1 MSAPTSDP
9 DAQRAW
15 ERRHGPRAGIA
26 SLIGVLCLIASF
38 TIGNV
43 VYRDAPNPG
52 ALQSF
57 ERLGHPGGIGSLPSL
72 RTPYYSYL
80 DAHAALQILSGVIG
94 LLGYV
99 GLAWGAGYLAVA
111 TRARRP
117 ELPRWAIYLPIIGGV
132 LIGIGGL
139 LLNYGTVHD
148 AHQFLATHRTVQ
160 DSEDA
165 SGRLEGFGQLVSLL
179 GGLVLALGLFL
190 VALNAM
196 RAGLLTRLW
205 GYLGVA
211 AGVFLILAGGIPIVQ
226 MVWLAG
232 LGALFLGFWPGGPPP
247 AWEAGRAIP
256 WPTAPR
262 PAPKTAAK
270 PAPAGGP
277 APAPRKRKKRR

>member
-1 MSAPTSDP
+1 VSIPTSDP
-9 DAQRAW
+9 ERQLAW

-26 SLIGVLCLIASF
+26 SLLGVLALIASF

-43 VYRDAPNPG
+43 VYRDAPNPS

-72 RTPYYSYL
+72 RISYFSYL
-80 DAHAALQILSGVIG
+80 DAHATLQILSGVIG
-94 LLGYV
+94 LLGYI

-117 ELPRWAIYLPIIGGV
+117 ELPRWAIYLPIVGGV
-132 LIGIGGL
+132 LVGIGGL

-148 AHQFLATHRTVQ
+148 AHEFLQTHRTVQ
-160 DSEDA
+160 NAEDA
-165 SGRLEGFGQLVSLL
+165 GGRLEGFGQLVSLL
-179 GGLVLALGLFL
+179 GGLVLAVGLFL

-196 RAGLLTRLW
+196 RAGLLTRIW

-211 AGVFLILAGGIPIVQ
+211 AGVFLILAGGIPLVQ
-226 MVWLAG
+226 MFWLAG

-247 AWEAGRAIP
+247 AWAAGRAIP
-256 WPTAPR
+256 WPTPQR
-262 PAPKTAAK
+262 PPPKAAK

-277 APAPRKRKKRR
+277 SAAPRKRKKRR